1 MSEHILLAVAVYLW
15 LVGGIFLA
23 IATAQANFKG
33 IPRKNIGALVLL
45 WPLITLY
52 AAVLVAGEDVVRRV
66 RMWRAR

>member
-1 MSEHILLAVAVYLW
+1 MSEYILLGVTVYMW
-15 LVGGIFLA
+15 LVGGIFITIGA
-23 IATAQANFKG
+23 ANADFKG
-33 IPRKNIGALVLL
+33 VKRTRIAALLLL

>member
-1 MSEHILLAVAVYLW
+1 MSEYILLGITVYLW

-52 AAVLVAGEDVVRRV
+52 AAIFVTWKEVAMHVK
-66 RMWRAR
+66 MWRAR

>member
-23 IATAQANFKG
+23 IATAQANFKS

-52 AAVLVAGEDVVRRV
+52 AAVFVTGEDVVRRV
-66 RMWRAR
+66 RMWRVR